1 MATYSGAIESDS
13 RTARVLFPRTRA
25 TRSFTLATGDT
36 TRGDSGIP
44 DAELVA
50 AVLAGTHERYTEL
63 VRRYKSLVTTYAFS
77 RVNQRELAEDL
88 SQETFVRAFVALDH
102 LKNPAAFSAWLLSI
116 AHNVCIDHLRS
127 KSRTVSLEIHSE
139 KDSQGQILIQN
150 RRERS
155 AVDKIAQEE
164 MRDRILGAIDALGD
178 EYRATLLLRHVEGQS
193 CEEIAERL
201 GVSLGTITSR
211 LSRAHKLLRE
221 RLARF
226 VEPDK

>member
-1 MATYSGAIESDS
+1 
-13 RTARVLFPRTRA
+13 
-25 TRSFTLATGDT
+25 
-36 TRGDSGIP
+36 
-44 DAELVA
+44 
-50 AVLAGTHERYTEL
+50 
-63 VRRYKSLVTTYAFS
+63 
-77 RVNQRELAEDL
+77 
-88 SQETFVRAFVALDH
+88 
-102 LKNPAAFSAWLLSI
+102 
-116 AHNVCIDHLRS
+116 
-127 KSRTVSLEIHSE
+127 
-139 KDSQGQILIQN
+139 
-150 RRERS
+150 
-155 AVDKIAQEE
+155 VDKIAQEE

>member
-1 MATYSGAIESDS
+1 
-13 RTARVLFPRTRA
+13 
-25 TRSFTLATGDT
+25 LATGHT
-36 TRGDSGIP
+36 TRGESGIP
-44 DAELVA
+44 DADLVA
-50 AVLAGTHERYTEL
+50 AVLAGSHERYNEL

-88 SQETFVRAFVALDH
+88 AQETFVRAFVALDH
-102 LKNPAAFSAWLLSI
+102 LKNPSSFSAWLLSI

-139 KDSQGQILIQN
+139 KDSQGQILIEN
-150 RRERS
+150 RKDRGVVEQ
-155 AVDKIAQEE
+155 IAQEE

-178 EYRATLLLRHVEGQS
+178 EYRATLLLRHVGGQS
-193 CEEIAERL
+193 CEEIAETL
-201 GVSLGTITSR
+201 GVSLGTVTSR

-221 RLARF
+221 RLGRF